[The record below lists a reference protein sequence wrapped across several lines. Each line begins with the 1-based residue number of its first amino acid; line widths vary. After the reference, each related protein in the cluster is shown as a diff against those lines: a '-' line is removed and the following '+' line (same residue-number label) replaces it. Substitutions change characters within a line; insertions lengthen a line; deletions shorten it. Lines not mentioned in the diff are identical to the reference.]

1 MIFSKAAT
9 VRTPSSAL
17 IFAAAGADSEVMP
30 ATFFH
35 AGYPAANTITSL

>member
-1 MIFSKAAT
+1 MIFLKFAISMI
-9 VRTPSSAL
+9 PSSPPVFTATGVDDVV
-17 IFAAAGADSEVMP
+17 AP